1 MKKVLIIAILVL
13 FVLGATLT
21 SQAGSPSRVRFLVHG
36 SKKLDSVLEIK
47 THFIPAGNLLGELK
61 PLCYSGVAIWPWK
74 KVVYFEPLLGW
85 NFATDEPILA
95 LMYSATIPIP
105 NLGAV
110 WSWWDFE
117 YQTRTKDGY
126 IFAQMEFQPCDWF
139 NAGME
144 MELWGN
150 WQRGP
155 WNVGM
160 GPNILLRYGTVGL
173 DIAGQYRAHDDV
185 ADWELAVRLHLFY

>member
-1 MKKVLIIAILVL
+1 MKRCLIIAVL
-13 FVLGATLT
+13 LIFVLINIG
-21 SQAGSPSRVRFLVHG
+21 QAGSPSRVRFLVHG
-36 SKKLDSVLEIK
+36 SKQLDSVLEIK
-47 THFIPAGNLLGELK
+47 THFIPAGNLIGELK
-61 PLCYSGVAIWPWK
+61 PLCYSGVAIWPLK

-95 LMYSATIPIP
+95 LMSSTTIPMS
-105 NLGAV
+105 NFGTV
-110 WSWWDFE
+110 WSWWDLE

-126 IFAQMEFQPCDWF
+126 IFAQMECQPQSWL
-139 NAGME
+139 AIGVE
-144 MELWGN
+144 LELWGN

-155 WNVGM
+155 WNIGM

-185 ADWELAVRLHLFY
+185 RDWELAVRFHLFY